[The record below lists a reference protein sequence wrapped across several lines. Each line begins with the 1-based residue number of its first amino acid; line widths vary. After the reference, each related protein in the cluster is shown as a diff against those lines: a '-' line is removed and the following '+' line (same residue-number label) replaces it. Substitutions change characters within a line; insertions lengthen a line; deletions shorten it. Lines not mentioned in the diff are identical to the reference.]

1 MEIGIKKRATIYSG
15 TSNLPLAREI
25 ANHLGMALGEV
36 AINRFASGEIYV
48 RFEESARGTDAFV
61 IQTHCSPVNEMIMEQ
76 LLMID
81 ALKRASAKRIN
92 AVIPFFGY
100 ARQDRKSLARE
111 PISARMVADL
121 LQVAGA
127 DRVLSVDL
135 HSGQIQGFFD
145 IPVDHL
151 TALPILAEYV
161 EDNHRENLVVV
172 APDAGRVRVA
182 EKYSLHLNAPLALMR
197 KRRLPEG
204 KGAAAAEVL
213 DVVGDVV
220 GKRCMVVD
228 DMIDTGGTL
237 ISAVNHLKVMGA
249 SEVIAAATHAVFS
262 GEAIKRLNDSPL
274 AQVIVTN
281 SLPLPDPLPAKVR
294 VVSIAPI
301 VASTIRAVFQD
312 ESVSE
317 IFQGENQEA
326 IPPEIR
332 KRGPRRRRSEGGH
345 TPAGHVTGLPSSGH
359 GG

>member
-1 MEIGIKKRATIYSG
+1 
-15 TSNLPLAREI
+15 
-25 ANHLGMALGEV
+25 
-36 AINRFASGEIYV
+36 
-48 RFEESARGTDAFV
+48 
-61 IQTHCSPVNEMIMEQ
+61 
-76 LLMID
+76 MID

-92 AVIPFFGY
+92 AVIPFYGY

-111 PISARMVADL
+111 PISARLVADL

-151 TALPILAEYV
+151 TALPILAEFV
-161 EDNHRENLVVV
+161 EEHHRDNVVVV

-182 EKYSLHLNAPLALMR
+182 EKYSLHLDAPLALMR
-197 KRRLPEG
+197 KRRGVEG

-213 DVVGDVV
+213 DVVGDVA
-220 GKRCMVVD
+220 GKRCLVVD

-237 ISAVNHLKVMGA
+237 ISTVNQLMAKGA
-249 SEVIAAATHAVFS
+249 REVLAAATHAVCS
-262 GEAIKRLNDSPL
+262 GDAIKRIAESPL
-274 AQVIVTN
+274 SEVIVTN
-281 SLPLPDPLPAKVR
+281 SMPLPEKLPEKFK

-301 VASTIRAVFQD
+301 VASTIKAVFED

-332 KRGPRRRRSEGGH
+332 KRGPRGKKRDPEVSPE
-345 TPAGHVTGLPSSGH
+345 
-359 GG
+359 

>member
-1 MEIGIKKRATIYSG
+1 MEIGIKKRATLYSG
-15 TSNLPLAREI
+15 TSNQPLAQEI
-25 ANHLGMALGEV
+25 ADHLGMALGEV
-36 AINRFASGEIYV
+36 TINRFASGEIYV
-48 RFEESARGTDAFV
+48 RFHESARGTDAFI
-61 IQTHCSPVNEMIMEQ
+61 IQTHSAPVNEMIMEM
-76 LLMID
+76 LVMID

-111 PISARMVADL
+111 PISARLIADL

-151 TALPILAEYV
+151 TALPILADYLDEH
-161 EDNHRENLVVV
+161 HRHNLVVV

-182 EKYSLHLNAPLALMR
+182 EKYSLHLDAPLALMR
-197 KRRLPEG
+197 KRRDPSG
-204 KGAAAAEVL
+204 KGGSAAEVL
-213 DVVGDVV
+213 DVVGDIV
-220 GKRCMVVD
+220 GKRCLVVD
-228 DMIDTGGTL
+228 DMIDTAGTL
-237 ISAVNHLKVMGA
+237 ISAVNHLIRQGA
-249 SEVIAAATHAVFS
+249 SEVICAATHAVFS
-262 GEAIKRLNDSPL
+262 GSAIERIAASPL
-274 AQVIVTN
+274 SEVIVTN
-281 SLPLPDPLPAKVR
+281 SMPLPDPLPPKVK

-301 VASTIRAVFQD
+301 IASTIKAVFQD

-332 KRGPRRRRSEGGH
+332 KRGPRRKKRELDLP
-345 TPAGHVTGLPSSGH
+345 PAEA
-359 GG
+359 

>member
-1 MEIGIKKRATIYSG
+1 MEIGIKKRASLYAG
-15 TSNLPLAREI
+15 TSNLPLTKEI

-36 AINRFASGEIYV
+36 TINRFASGEIYV
-48 RFEESARGTDAFV
+48 RFHESARGTDAFV
-61 IQTHCSPVNEMIMEQ
+61 IQTHCTPVNEMIMEM

-81 ALKRASAKRIN
+81 ALKRASAKRII

-100 ARQDRKSLARE
+100 GRQDRKSLARE
-111 PISARMVADL
+111 PISARLVADL

-151 TALPILAEYV
+151 TALPILADYLEQ
-161 EDNHRENLVVV
+161 NHLENLVVV

-182 EKYSLHLNAPLALMR
+182 EKYSLHLGVNLALMH
-197 KRRLPEG
+197 KRRMPEG

-213 DVVGDVV
+213 DVVGDVRD
-220 GKRCMVVD
+220 KRCLVVD
-228 DMIDTGGTL
+228 DMIDTAGTL
-237 ISAVNHLKVMGA
+237 ISAVNKLKEAGA

-262 GEAIKRLNDSPL
+262 GNAIQRITDSAL
-274 AQVIVTN
+274 AEVIVTN
-281 SLPLPDPLPAKVR
+281 SMPLPDPLPEKVK

-301 VASTIRAVFQD
+301 IASTIQAVFQD

-326 IPPEIR
+326 IPPEVR
-332 KRGPRRRRSEGGH
+332 KRAARRRRPPPEES
-345 TPAGHVTGLPSSGH
+345 PAAAG
-359 GG
+359 

>member
-1 MEIGIKKRATIYSG
+1 MEIGIKKRATLYSG

-36 AINRFASGEIYV
+36 VLNRFASGEIYV
-48 RFEESARGTDAFV
+48 RFQESARGTDAFV
-61 IQTHCSPVNEMIMEQ
+61 IQTHCAPVNEMIMEQ
-76 LLMID
+76 LVMID

-111 PISARMVADL
+111 PISARLVADL

-161 EDNHRENLVVV
+161 EEHHQHNLVVV

-182 EKYSLHLNAPLALMR
+182 EKYSLHLDAPLALMR

-204 KGAAAAEVL
+204 KGASAAEVL
-213 DVVGDVV
+213 DVVGEVA
-220 GKRCMVVD
+220 GKRCLVVD
-228 DMIDTGGTL
+228 DMIDTAGTL
-237 ISAVNHLKVMGA
+237 IAAVNHLKVMGA
-249 SEVIAAATHAVFS
+249 SEVLAAATHAVFS
-262 GEAIKRLNDSPL
+262 GNAIQRINESPL
-274 AQVIVTN
+274 SEVIVTN
-281 SLPLPDPLPAKVR
+281 SIPLPDPLPHKVK

-301 VASTIRAVFQD
+301 VASTIAAVFQD

-332 KRGPRRRRSEGGH
+332 RRGPRKRRAS
-345 TPAGHVTGLPSSGH
+345 PALEVPAPSP
-359 GG
+359 

>member
-1 MEIGIKKRATIYSG
+1 MEIGIKKRASIYSG
-15 TSNLPLAREI
+15 TSNLPLSQEI

-36 AINRFASGEIYV
+36 TINRFASGEIYV
-48 RFEESARGTDAFV
+48 RFHESARGTDAFV
-61 IQTHCSPVNEMIMEQ
+61 IQTHCAPVNEMIMEQ
-76 LLMID
+76 LIMID

-111 PISARMVADL
+111 PISARLVADL

-151 TALPILAEYV
+151 TALPILADYV
-161 EDNHRENLVVV
+161 DENLRDNLVVV

-182 EKYSLHLNAPLALMR
+182 EKYSLHLDAPLALMR
-197 KRRLPEG
+197 KRRSIEG
-204 KGAAAAEVL
+204 KGGSDAEVL
-213 DVVGDVV
+213 DIVGDVD
-220 GKRCMVVD
+220 GKRCLVVD

-237 ISAVNHLKVMGA
+237 ISAVNHLLRTGA
-249 SEVIAAATHAVFS
+249 SEVIAAATHPVFS
-262 GEAIKRLNDSPL
+262 GDALQRIVDSPL
-274 AQVIVTN
+274 SAVVVTN
-281 SLPLPDPLPAKVR
+281 SMPLPDPVPDKVK

-301 VASTIRAVFQD
+301 VASTIQAVFQD

-332 KRGPRRRRSEGGH
+332 RRGPRRRKKDPTR
-345 TPAGHVTGLPSSGH
+345 TDPAGPGTI
-359 GG
+359 

>member
-1 MEIGIKKRATIYSG
+1 
-15 TSNLPLAREI
+15 
-25 ANHLGMALGEV
+25 
-36 AINRFASGEIYV
+36 
-48 RFEESARGTDAFV
+48 
-61 IQTHCSPVNEMIMEQ
+61 
-76 LLMID
+76 MID

-92 AVIPFFGY
+92 AVIPFYGY

-111 PISARMVADL
+111 PISARLVADL

-161 EDNHRENLVVV
+161 EEHHRDNIAVV

-182 EKYSLHLNAPLALMR
+182 EKYSLHLDAPLALMR
-197 KRRLPEG
+197 KRRMPEG
-204 KGAAAAEVL
+204 KGGAPAEVL
-213 DVVGDVV
+213 DVVGDVA
-220 GKRCMVVD
+220 GKRCLVVD

-237 ISAVNHLKVMGA
+237 MSAVNHLIRQGA
-249 SEVIAAATHAVFS
+249 SEVLAAATHAVFS
-262 GEAIKRLNDSPL
+262 GDAIQRIAESALSE
-274 AQVIVTN
+274 VIVTN
-281 SLPLPDPLPAKVR
+281 SMPLPSPLPDKIK

-301 VASTIRAVFQD
+301 VASTIEAVFQD

-332 KRGPRRRRSEGGH
+332 KRGPKKKKKDH
-345 TPAGHVTGLPSSGH
+345 DPPAAGI
-359 GG
+359 

>member
-1 MEIGIKKRATIYSG
+1 MGAMEIGIKKRASLFAG
-15 TSNLPLAREI
+15 TSNLPLATEI
-25 ANHLGMALGEV
+25 ANHLGMALGPV

-48 RFEESARGTDAFV
+48 RFQESARGTDAFV
-61 IQTHCSPVNEMIMEQ
+61 IQTHCNPVNDMIMEM

-81 ALKRASAKRIN
+81 ALKRASAKRII

-111 PISARMVADL
+111 PISARLVADL

-151 TALPILAEYV
+151 TALPILADYLER
-161 EDNHRENLVVV
+161 NHRHNLVVV

-182 EKYSLHLNAPLALMR
+182 EKYSLHLDSPLALMH
-197 KRRLPEG
+197 KRRMPEG

-213 DVVGDVV
+213 DVVGDVE
-220 GKRCMVVD
+220 GKRCLVVD
-228 DMIDTGGTL
+228 DMIDTAGTL
-237 ISAVNHLKVMGA
+237 ISAVNKLKQQGA
-249 SEVIAAATHAVFS
+249 VEVIAAATHAVFS
-262 GEAIKRLNDSPL
+262 GDAMQRIQASPL
-274 AQVIVTN
+274 SQVIVTN
-281 SLPLPDPLPAKVR
+281 SMPLPDPPPPKVK

-301 VASTIRAVFQD
+301 VASTIQAVFQD

-326 IPPEIR
+326 IPPEVRRRAAR
-332 KRGPRRRRSEGGH
+332 KRREE
-345 TPAGHVTGLPSSGH
+345 
-359 GG
+359 

>member
-1 MEIGIKKRATIYSG
+1 MEISIKKRATIYSG

-25 ANHLGMALGEV
+25 ADHLGMTLGDV
-36 AINRFASGEIYV
+36 TINRFASGEIYV
-48 RFEESARGTDAFV
+48 RFRESARGTDAFV
-61 IQTHCSPVNEMIMEQ
+61 IQTHCAPVNEMIMEQ

-111 PISARMVADL
+111 PISARLIADL

-161 EDNHRENLVVV
+161 EEHHKDNLVVV

-182 EKYSLHLNAPLALMR
+182 EKYSLHLDAPLALMR
-197 KRRLPEG
+197 KRRMPEG
-204 KGAAAAEVL
+204 RGGAAAEVL
-213 DVVGDVV
+213 DVVGDVA
-220 GKRCMVVD
+220 GKRCLVVD
-228 DMIDTGGTL
+228 DMIDTAGTL
-237 ISAVNHLKVMGA
+237 ISAVNNLILMGA

-262 GEAIKRLNDSPL
+262 GDAIRRIADSPL
-274 AQVIVTN
+274 SEVIVTN
-281 SLPLPDPLPAKVR
+281 SMPLPDLLPDKVK

-301 VASTIRAVFQD
+301 VASTIQAVFHD

-332 KRGPRRRRSEGGH
+332 RRARRSRQ
-345 TPAGHVTGLPSSGH
+345 AAGLPE
-359 GG
+359 

>member
-1 MEIGIKKRATIYSG
+1 MEIGIKKRATLYSG

-25 ANHLGMALGEV
+25 ANHLGMNLGQV

-48 RFEESARGTDAFV
+48 RFQESARGTDAFV
-61 IQTHCSPVNEMIMEQ
+61 IQTHCHPVNEMIMEQ

-81 ALKRASAKRIN
+81 ALKRASAHRIN

-111 PISARMVADL
+111 PISARLVADL

-127 DRVLSVDL
+127 DRVLSIDL

-151 TALPILAEYV
+151 TALPILADYV
-161 EDNHRENLVVV
+161 DRHHRENLVVV

-182 EKYSLHLNAPLALMR
+182 EKYSLHLDAPLALMR
-197 KRRLPEG
+197 KRRMIEG
-204 KGAAAAEVL
+204 KGAASAEVL
-213 DVVGDVV
+213 DVVGDIV
-220 GKRCMVVD
+220 GKRCLVVD

-237 ISAVNHLKVMGA
+237 VSAVNHLIAKGA
-249 SEVIAAATHAVFS
+249 SEVMAAATHAVFS
-262 GEAIKRLNDSPL
+262 GPAIERLANSSL
-274 AQVIVTN
+274 SQVIVTN
-281 SLPLPDPLPAKVR
+281 SLPLPDPPPPKVK

-301 VASTIRAVFQD
+301 VADTIAAVFQD

-326 IPPEIR
+326 IPPENR
-332 KRGPRRRRSEGGH
+332 KRVRKRR
-345 TPAGHVTGLPSSGH
+345 PH
-359 GG
+359 GEEPKAP

>member
-15 TSNLPLAREI
+15 TSNLPLAQEI
-25 ANHLGMALGEV
+25 ANHLGMALGDMSL
-36 AINRFASGEIYV
+36 NRFASGEIYV
-48 RFEESARGTDAFV
+48 RFHESARGTDAFV
-61 IQTHCSPVNEMIMEQ
+61 IQTHCAPVNDMIMEQ
-76 LLMID
+76 LVMID

-111 PISARMVADL
+111 PISARLVADL

-151 TALPILAEYV
+151 TALPILADFLE
-161 EDNHRENLVVV
+161 EHHRHNLVVV

-182 EKYSLHLNAPLALMR
+182 EKYSLHLDAPLALMR
-197 KRRLPEG
+197 KRRVQEG

-213 DVVGDVV
+213 DVVGDVK
-220 GKRCMVVD
+220 GKRCVVVD
-228 DMIDTGGTL
+228 DMIDTAGTL
-237 ISAVNHLKVMGA
+237 VSAVNHLKRMGA

-262 GEAIKRLNDSPL
+262 GDAIQRIMDSPL
-274 AQVIVTN
+274 HEVVVTN
-281 SLPLPDPLPAKVR
+281 SMPLPDPLPSKIK

-301 VASTIRAVFQD
+301 VASTIKAVFED

-332 KRGPRRRRSEGGH
+332 KRGPRRRKTGHEGR
-345 TPAGHVTGLPSSGH
+345 AG
-359 GG
+359 

>member
-1 MEIGIKKRATIYSG
+1 MEIGIKKRASIYSG
-15 TSNLPLAREI
+15 TSNLPLAQEI
-25 ANHLGMALGEV
+25 ADHLGMALGEV
-36 AINRFASGEIYV
+36 TISRFASGEIYV
-48 RFEESARGTDAFV
+48 RFHESARGTDAFV
-61 IQTHCSPVNEMIMEQ
+61 IQTHSAPVNDMIMEQ

-111 PISARMVADL
+111 PISARLIADL

-161 EDNHRENLVVV
+161 EEHHRDNIVVV

-182 EKYSLHLNAPLALMR
+182 EKYSLHLDAPLALMR
-197 KRRLPEG
+197 KRRMQEG

-213 DVVGDVV
+213 DVVGDVA
-220 GKRCMVVD
+220 GKRCLVVD

-237 ISAVNHLKVMGA
+237 ISAVKHLIRQGA
-249 SEVIAAATHAVFS
+249 SEVLAAATHAVFS
-262 GEAIKRLNDSPL
+262 GDAIQRIADSAL
-274 AQVIVTN
+274 SEVIVTN
-281 SLPLPDPLPAKVR
+281 SMPLPSPLPDKIK

-301 VASTIRAVFQD
+301 VASTIAAVFQD

-332 KRGPRRRRSEGGH
+332 KRGPKRKKKDHEA
-345 TPAGHVTGLPSSGH
+345 PAPSI
-359 GG
+359 